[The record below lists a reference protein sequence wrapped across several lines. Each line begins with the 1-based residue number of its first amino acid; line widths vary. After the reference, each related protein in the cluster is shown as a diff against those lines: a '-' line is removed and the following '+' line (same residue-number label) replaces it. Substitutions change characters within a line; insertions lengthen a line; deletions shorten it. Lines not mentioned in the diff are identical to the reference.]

1 MSKEIVASQESP
13 YLRPEAAAAFCGLP
27 IASLTT
33 RRSIGGGPVF
43 LKVGRRVVY
52 RRADL
57 IAWMEAHPHKST
69 SEEIKEV

>member
-1 MSKEIVASQESP
+1 MSKENVASQESP
-13 YLRPEAAAAFCGLP
+13 YLRAEAASAFCGLP

-33 RRSIGGGPVF
+33 MRCRGGGPAF

-57 IAWMEAHPHKST
+57 IAWMEAQPRKST
-69 SEEIKEV
+69 SEDIKEV